1 MGLVQLTKKIIEHVD
16 AGISE
21 KVIADKDLV
30 NEIFREFL
38 FCSIL
43 NSEQSSHQADNML
56 EVIKS
61 RGSRVS

>member
-43 NSEQSSHQADNML
+43 NSE
-56 EVIKS
+56 
-61 RGSRVS
+61 

>member
-1 MGLVQLTKKIIEHVD
+1 MVQLTKKIIEHVD
-16 AGISE
+16 AEISE

-38 FCSIL
+38 FSSIL